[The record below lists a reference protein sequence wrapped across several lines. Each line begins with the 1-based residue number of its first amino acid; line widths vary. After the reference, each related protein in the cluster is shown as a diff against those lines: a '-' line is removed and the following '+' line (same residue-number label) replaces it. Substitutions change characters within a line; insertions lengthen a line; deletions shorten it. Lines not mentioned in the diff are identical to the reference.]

1 MQHISFLWHW
11 LNDKP
16 VSFFPNNNVFTL
28 RDKFFRDANKL
39 ALGIPQQFHAMFH
52 STISHI
58 ERQFNMREK
67 AVIVQDRVSRTP
79 NSSRKSAPAAGACEV
94 PLPKIDIVQE
104 AQERL
109 EAAWVQ
115 DRENREDAFMDLKF
129 LAGDQWP
136 SEIRQQREAQNRPCL
151 TINRLPQ
158 FVNQVAN
165 TVRVNPPA
173 IKAIPAGGEATAELA
188 EIYSGLMRQIQYRS
202 NATNVFAN
210 AVYYAVACGI
220 GHFRIVTDFADGNGF
235 DQEIQIKRIQ
245 HPLSVFWAP
254 GSVEPDRSDADY
266 CLVSEMI
273 GRKEF
278 QKRFPDAA
286 MTDFAAPSD
295 LNAESGLFWAN
306 RDAVRVCEYWVKRP
320 MERTIARLAN
330 GETLDIT
337 DIDLSSP
344 LDVSTPVVIAGLD
357 PAIQH
362 NSGNAGRTVDGRG
375 KPGHDISL
383 GSQIIATRK
392 VRSHKVEHY
401 LLSGEEVLEG
411 PNQWA
416 GLYIPIFPVIG
427 AETALETKVIR
438 SGLIRFSRDSQQLY
452 NFWRSAAAEAIA
464 LAPRAPFL
472 ATPAMIAKFK
482 GQWDTQNTITRPYLL
497 YEPDPDAPGG
507 RPMRE
512 PPPDIPAALV
522 NESGI
527 AADEMKATTGI
538 YDAALGARSNEIS
551 GIAIRARESQ
561 GGVSALHYQDNLM
574 ATLNHLGRVLIDLI
588 PKIYDSE
595 RTVRIL
601 QEDETHAPVRI
612 NVPVGGANGK
622 PTLINDLNQ
631 GTYDVRVKIG
641 PSYGTRR
648 AEAADAMLQFIQ
660 AVPQAAGVAGDLVAR
675 NMDWPGADEIADRL
689 KRMLPPQVTGEAPP
703 LSAQIAQAQSRAYQE
718 ALAQANLGRVQGQ
731 ALKSEADAARA
742 HAQAQ
747 DAAARTLSTVA
758 AAVYGTPQDSD
769 ASRTAG
775 SGTARAPG
783 KRRQG

>member
-1 MQHISFLWHW
+1 M
-11 LNDKP
+11 
-16 VSFFPNNNVFTL
+16 
-28 RDKFFRDANKL
+28 
-39 ALGIPQQFHAMFH
+39 
-52 STISHI
+52 
-58 ERQFNMREK
+58 
-67 AVIVQDRVSRTP
+67 
-79 NSSRKSAPAAGACEV
+79 
-94 PLPKIDIVQE
+94 PKIDIVQE

-109 EAAWVQ
+109 EAAWIQ
-115 DRENREDAFMDLKF
+115 DRENREDGFMDLKF

-136 SEIRQQREAQNRPCL
+136 NEIRLQREAQNRPCL

-188 EIYSGLMRQIQYRS
+188 EVYSGLMRQIQYRS

-220 GHFRIVTDFADGNGF
+220 GHFRIVTDYAGEDGF
-235 DQEIQIKRIQ
+235 DQEILIKRIQ
-245 HPLSVFWAP
+245 HPLSVLWAP
-254 GSVEPDRSDADY
+254 GAVEPDRSDAEY

-278 QKRFPDAA
+278 QKRFPGAA
-286 MTDFAAPSD
+286 MSDFLAPSD

-306 RDAVRVCEYWVKRP
+306 RDGVRVCEYWVKRP
-320 MERTIARLAN
+320 HERTIVRLDN
-330 GETLDIT
+330 SVTLDIT
-337 DIDLSSP
+337 EVAPKELQ
-344 LDVSTPVVIAGLD
+344 GL
-357 PAIQH
+357 
-362 NSGNAGRTVDGRG
+362 
-375 KPGHDISL
+375 K
-383 GSQIIATRK
+383 IIAERK

-416 GLYIPIFPVIG
+416 GRYIPIFPVVG
-427 AETALETKVIR
+427 SETSLETKVIR

-452 NFWRSAAAEAIA
+452 NFWRSAAAESIA
-464 LAPRAPFL
+464 LAPRAPFV

-482 GQWDTQNTITRPYLL
+482 GQWDTQNTVSRPYLL
-497 YEPDPDAPGG
+497 YEPDPEVPGG

-522 NESGI
+522 NESGM
-527 AADEMKATTGI
+527 AADEIKATTGI
-538 YDAALGARSNEIS
+538 YDASLGAQSNEIS
-551 GIAIRARESQ
+551 GVAIRARESQ

-595 RTVRIL
+595 QTIRIMR
-601 QEDETHAPVRI
+601 EDESHLPVRI
-612 NVPVGGANGK
+612 NVPVMGLNGK
-622 PTLINDLNQ
+622 PMLLNDLNQ

-641 PSYGTRR
+641 PSYATRR

-660 AVPQAAGVAGDLVAR
+660 AVPQAASVAGDLVAR

-689 KRMLPPQVTGEAPP
+689 RRMLPPQVTGEAPP
-703 LSAQIAQAQSRAYQE
+703 LDVQIAQARQQAYQE
-718 ALAQANLGRVQGQ
+718 ALAQAHLNRVQGL
-731 ALKSEADAARA
+731 AAKSEADAVRA
-742 HAQAQ
+742 HADAQ
-747 DAAARTLSTVA
+747 DASARTLSTLA
-758 AAVYGTPQDSD
+758 STISGAPQDPLQ
-769 ASRTAG
+769 TALQEAG
-775 SGTARAPG
+775 LRERQANAAKAEAELQGKVFDNELKRAQFAETSPY
-783 KRRQG
+783 KL

>member
-1 MQHISFLWHW
+1 M
-11 LNDKP
+11 
-16 VSFFPNNNVFTL
+16 
-28 RDKFFRDANKL
+28 
-39 ALGIPQQFHAMFH
+39 
-52 STISHI
+52 
-58 ERQFNMREK
+58 
-67 AVIVQDRVSRTP
+67 
-79 NSSRKSAPAAGACEV
+79 
-94 PLPKIDIVQE
+94 PKIDIVQE

-129 LAGDQWP
+129 LVGDQWP
-136 SEIRQQREAQNRPCL
+136 NEIRQQREAQNRPCL

-220 GHFRIVTDFADGNGF
+220 GHFRIVTDFADENGF

-320 MERTIARLAN
+320 TERTIARLAT

-337 DIDLSSP
+337 EVDPEELKG
-344 LDVSTPVVIAGLD
+344 LEIA
-357 PAIQH
+357 AQ
-362 NSGNAGRTVDGRG
+362 
-375 KPGHDISL
+375 
-383 GSQIIATRK
+383 RK

-416 GLYIPIFPVIG
+416 GRYIPIFPVIG

-452 NFWRSAAAEAIA
+452 NFWRSAAAESIA

-482 GQWDTQNTITRPYLL
+482 GQWDTQNTISRPYLL

-522 NESGI
+522 NESGM

-551 GIAIRARESQ
+551 GVAIRARESQ

-601 QEDETHAPVRI
+601 QEDDTHQPVRI
-612 NVPVGGANGK
+612 NVPVMGANGK
-622 PTLINDLNQ
+622 PLLINDLNQ

-641 PSYGTRR
+641 PSYATRR

-703 LSAQIAQAQSRAYQE
+703 LGAQIAQAQQQAYQD
-718 ALAQANLGRVQGQ
+718 ALAQANLSHVQGLASKSQ
-731 ALKSEADAARA
+731 AEAVRA

-758 AAVYGTPQDSD
+758 ATVHGTPQDPMQAALQEAALRERQ
-769 ASRTAG
+769 ASAAKAEAELQGKVFDNEMKR
-775 SGTARAPG
+775 ARASEASPY
-783 KRRQG
+783 KL

>member
-1 MQHISFLWHW
+1 
-11 LNDKP
+11 
-16 VSFFPNNNVFTL
+16 VF
-28 RDKFFRDANKL
+28 AN
-39 ALGIPQQFHAMFH
+39 G
-52 STISHI
+52 T
-58 ERQFNMREK
+58 
-67 AVIVQDRVSRTP
+67 D
-79 NSSRKSAPAAGACEV
+79 EV

-136 SEIRQQREAQNRPCL
+136 NEIRLQREAQNRPCL

-173 IKAIPAGGEATAELA
+173 IKAIPAGGEATGELA

-220 GHFRIVTDFADGNGF
+220 GHFRIVTDFADENGF
-235 DQEIQIKRIQ
+235 DQEILIKRIQ

-286 MTDFAAPSD
+286 MTDFVAPSD

-320 MERTIARLAN
+320 TERTIARLAN
-330 GETLDIT
+330 GATVDIT
-337 DIDLSSP
+337 DIDVATAP
-344 LDVSTPVVIAGLD
+344 AVKAGLD
-357 PAIQH
+357 PAIP
-362 NSGNAGRTVDGRG
+362 NSPANPACAMDGRI
-375 KPGHDISL
+375 KPGHDNTL
-383 GSQIIATRK
+383 ASQIVAQRK
-392 VRSHKVEHY
+392 VRSHKIEHY

-411 PNQWA
+411 PNEWA
-416 GLYIPIFPVIG
+416 GRYIPIFPVIG
-427 AETALETKVIR
+427 SETALETKVIR

-452 NFWRSAAAEAIA
+452 NFWRSAAAESIA

-482 GQWDTQNTITRPYLL
+482 GQWDTQNTVSRPYLL

-595 RTVRIL
+595 RTVRIM
-601 QEDETHAPVRI
+601 QEDETHQPVRV
-612 NVPVGGANGK
+612 NVPVMGNSGK
-622 PTLINDLNQ
+622 PVLINDLNQ

-641 PSYGTRR
+641 PSYATRR

-660 AVPQAAGVAGDLVAR
+660 AVPQAASVAGDLVAR

-689 KRMLPPQVTGEAPP
+689 KRMLPPQITGEAPP
-703 LSAQIAQAQSRAYQE
+703 LGAQIAQAQSQAYQD
-718 ALAQANLGRVQGQ
+718 ALAQAHLSRVQGQ
-731 ALKSEADAARA
+731 ALKSEAEAVRA

-747 DAAARTLSTVA
+747 DAAAHTLSTVA
-758 AAVYGTPQDSD
+758 AAVHGVPQDAMQAALQQAALREPQ
-769 ASRTAG
+769 ASAAKAEAELQAKVFDNEVKR
-775 SGTARAPG
+775 ARLSEPAPY
-783 KRRQG
+783 KL

>member
-1 MQHISFLWHW
+1 M
-11 LNDKP
+11 
-16 VSFFPNNNVFTL
+16 
-28 RDKFFRDANKL
+28 
-39 ALGIPQQFHAMFH
+39 
-52 STISHI
+52 
-58 ERQFNMREK
+58 
-67 AVIVQDRVSRTP
+67 
-79 NSSRKSAPAAGACEV
+79 
-94 PLPKIDIVQE
+94 PKIDIVQE

-109 EAAWVQ
+109 EAAWIQ

-136 SEIRQQREAQNRPCL
+136 NEIRLQREAQNRPCL

-165 TVRVNPPA
+165 TVRMNPPA

-188 EIYSGLMRQIQYRS
+188 EIYSGLFRQIQYRS
-202 NATNVFAN
+202 NATHVFAN

-220 GHFRIVTDFADGNGF
+220 GHFRIVTDYADEDGF
-235 DQEIQIKRIQ
+235 DQEIRIKRIQ

-254 GSVEPDRSDADY
+254 GSVEPSRSDAEY
-266 CLVSEMI
+266 CLVSEIM

-278 QKRFPDAA
+278 QKRFPGAA
-286 MTDFAAPSD
+286 MSDFMAPSD

-306 RDAVRVCEYWVKRP
+306 RDGVRVCEYWVKRP
-320 MERTIARLAN
+320 HERTIVRLA
-330 GETLDIT
+330 GGVTLDIT
-337 DIDLSSP
+337 EVEPKELQ
-344 LDVSTPVVIAGLD
+344 GLGIV
-357 PAIQH
+357 AE
-362 NSGNAGRTVDGRG
+362 
-375 KPGHDISL
+375 
-383 GSQIIATRK
+383 RK

-416 GLYIPIFPVIG
+416 GRHIPIFPVIG
-427 AETALETKVIR
+427 SETSLETKVIR

-464 LAPRAPFL
+464 LAPRAPFV
-472 ATPAMIAKFK
+472 ATPSMIAKFK
-482 GQWDTQNTITRPYLL
+482 GQWDTQNTVSRPYLL
-497 YEPDPDAPGG
+497 YEPDPEVPGG

-522 NESGI
+522 NESAM

-551 GIAIRARESQ
+551 GVAIRARESQ

-574 ATLNHLGRVLIDLI
+574 ATLNHLGTVLIDLI

-595 RTVRIL
+595 RTVRIMR
-601 QEDETHAPVRI
+601 EDESHLPVRI
-612 NVPVGGANGK
+612 NVPVMGVNGK
-622 PTLINDLNQ
+622 PMLLNDLSQ

-641 PSYGTRR
+641 PSYATRR

-689 KRMLPPQVTGEAPP
+689 KRMLPPQISGEAPP
-703 LSAQIAQAQSRAYQE
+703 PGVEIAQAQQQAYQA
-718 ALAQANLGRVQGQ
+718 ALAQAHLNRVQGL
-731 ALKSEADAARA
+731 AAKSEAEAMRA
-742 HAQAQ
+742 HAEAQ

-758 AAVYGTPQDSD
+758 STVYGTPQDPLQTAMQEATLRERQANAAKAEAD
-769 ASRTAG
+769 LQGKVFDNEVKRTRFADP
-775 SGTARAPG
+775 SPY
-783 KRRQG
+783 KL

>member
-1 MQHISFLWHW
+1 M
-11 LNDKP
+11 
-16 VSFFPNNNVFTL
+16 
-28 RDKFFRDANKL
+28 
-39 ALGIPQQFHAMFH
+39 
-52 STISHI
+52 
-58 ERQFNMREK
+58 
-67 AVIVQDRVSRTP
+67 
-79 NSSRKSAPAAGACEV
+79 
-94 PLPKIDIVQE
+94 PKIDIVQE

-109 EAAWVQ
+109 EAAWIQ
-115 DRENREDAFMDLKF
+115 DRENREDGFMDLKF

-136 SEIRQQREAQNRPCL
+136 NEIRLQREAQNRPCL

-220 GHFRIVTDFADGNGF
+220 GHFRVVTDFADENGF
-235 DQEIQIKRIQ
+235 DQEILIKRIQ

-254 GSVEPDRSDADY
+254 GSVEPDRSDAEY

-286 MTDFAAPSD
+286 MTDFAAPAD

-320 MERTIARLAN
+320 HERTIARLAS
-330 GETLDIT
+330 GETVDIT
-337 DIDLSSP
+337 EVDPEELR
-344 LDVSTPVVIAGLD
+344 GLEIV
-357 PAIQH
+357 AQ
-362 NSGNAGRTVDGRG
+362 
-375 KPGHDISL
+375 
-383 GSQIIATRK
+383 RK
-392 VRSHKVEHY
+392 VKSHKIEHY
-401 LLSGEEVLEG
+401 LLSGEEILEG

-416 GLYIPIFPVIG
+416 GRYIPIFPVIG
-427 AETALETKVIR
+427 SETSLETKVIR

-452 NFWRSAAAEAIA
+452 NFWRSAAAESIA

-482 GQWDTQNTITRPYLL
+482 GQWDTQNTVSRPYLL
-497 YEPDPDAPGG
+497 YEPDPDVPGG

-522 NESGI
+522 NESGM
-527 AADEMKATTGI
+527 AADELKATTGV
-538 YDAALGARSNEIS
+538 YDAALGAQSNEIS

-561 GGVSALHYQDNLM
+561 GDISALHYQDNLM

-588 PKIYDSE
+588 PNIYDSE
-595 RTVRIL
+595 RTVRIM
-601 QEDETHAPVRI
+601 QEDETHQPVRI
-612 NVPVGGANGK
+612 NVPVMGVNGK
-622 PTLINDLNQ
+622 PMLINDLNQ

-641 PSYGTRR
+641 PSYATRR

-660 AVPQAAGVAGDLVAR
+660 AVPQAASVAGDLVAR
-675 NMDWPGADEIADRL
+675 NMDWPGADEIAERL

-703 LSAQIAQAQSRAYQE
+703 LGAQIAQAQQQAYQD
-718 ALAQANLGRVQGQ
+718 ALAQANLNRVQGPSPEVPSRGG
-731 ALKSEADAARA
+731 ARACPGARRGGADAFHRRV
-742 HAQAQ
+742 HRLWR
-747 DAAARTLSTVA
+747 AARP
-758 AAVYGTPQDSD
+758 Y
-769 ASRTAG
+769 ASRAAG
-775 SGTARAPG
+775 GGAARAPG
-783 KRRQG
+783 KRRESRGGRSGQSFRQ

>member
-1 MQHISFLWHW
+1 M
-11 LNDKP
+11 
-16 VSFFPNNNVFTL
+16 
-28 RDKFFRDANKL
+28 
-39 ALGIPQQFHAMFH
+39 
-52 STISHI
+52 
-58 ERQFNMREK
+58 
-67 AVIVQDRVSRTP
+67 
-79 NSSRKSAPAAGACEV
+79 
-94 PLPKIDIVQE
+94 PKIDIVQE

-109 EAAWVQ
+109 EAAWIQ
-115 DRENREDAFMDLKF
+115 DRENREDGFMDLKF

-136 SEIRQQREAQNRPCL
+136 NEIRLQREAQNRPCL

-165 TVRVNPPA
+165 SVRVNPPA

-220 GHFRIVTDFADGNGF
+220 GHFRVVTDYANEDGF
-235 DQEIQIKRIQ
+235 DQEILIKRIQ

-254 GSVEPDRSDADY
+254 GSVEPDRSDAEY

-278 QKRFPDAA
+278 QKRFPGAA
-286 MTDFAAPSD
+286 MTDFVAPED

-320 MERTIARLAN
+320 HERTIVRLA
-330 GETLDIT
+330 GGATVDIT
-337 DIDLSSP
+337 DVAEKELRDLEI
-344 LDVSTPVVIAGLD
+344 VAE
-357 PAIQH
+357 
-362 NSGNAGRTVDGRG
+362 
-375 KPGHDISL
+375 
-383 GSQIIATRK
+383 RK
-392 VRSHKVEHY
+392 VRSHKIEHY

-411 PNQWA
+411 PNIWA
-416 GLYIPIFPVIG
+416 GRFIPIFPVIG
-427 AETALETKVIR
+427 SETSLETKVIR

-452 NFWRSAAAEAIA
+452 NFWRSAAAESIA

-482 GQWDTQNTITRPYLL
+482 GQWDTQNVISRPYLL
-497 YEPDPDAPGG
+497 YEADPDVPGG

-512 PPPDIPAALV
+512 PPPDRPAALV
-522 NESGI
+522 NESGM

-538 YDAALGARSNEIS
+538 YDASLGAQSNEIS
-551 GIAIRARESQ
+551 GIAIRARTSQ
-561 GGVSALHYQDNLM
+561 GDISALHYQDNLM

-588 PKIYDSE
+588 PKVYDSE

-601 QEDETHAPVRI
+601 QEDETHLPVRI
-612 NVPVGGANGK
+612 NVPVLGANGK
-622 PTLINDLNQ
+622 PMLINDLNQ

-641 PSYGTRR
+641 PSYATRR

-660 AVPQAAGVAGDLVAR
+660 AVPQAAGIAGDLVAR

-689 KRMLPPQVTGEAPP
+689 KRMLPPQITGEAPP
-703 LSAQIAQAQSRAYQE
+703 LGAQIAQAQQKAYQD
-718 ALAQANLGRVQGQ
+718 ALAQAELARVQGL
-731 ALKSEADAARA
+731 ALKSGAEAARA

-747 DAAARTLSTVA
+747 DSAAHTLSTVA
-758 AAVYGTPQDSD
+758 ATVYAAPQDPMQTALQEAALRERQ
-769 ASRTAG
+769 ASAANAEATLQAKVLENEAKRTQL
-775 SGTARAPG
+775 SEPSPY
-783 KRRQG
+783 KL